1 MTIADII
8 ALFISGGIV
17 GLIIGMEIGRART
30 HSYWKRVAEFNQQL
44 INILLEAI
52 QGRRKP

>member
-1 MTIADII
+1 MTIFDII
-8 ALFISGGIV
+8 ALFVSGTIV

-30 HSYWKRVAEFNQQL
+30 HSYWRRIAQFNQEL
-44 INILLEAI
+44 VNILLEAI